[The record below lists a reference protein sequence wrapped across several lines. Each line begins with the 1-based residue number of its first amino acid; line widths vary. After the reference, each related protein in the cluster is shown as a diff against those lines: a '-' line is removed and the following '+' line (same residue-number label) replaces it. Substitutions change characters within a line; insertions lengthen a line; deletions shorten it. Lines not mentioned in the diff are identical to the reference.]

1 MRKINN
7 VFKIINNYLLCIPAL
22 LFVIVFLFVPV
33 IENIYYSFFK
43 WDGLSEPIFIGLKN
57 YIKVLADYSF
67 ISSFFNTVIWVIFT
81 LIFPVFGGLLIAFY
95 IRGLKFENFY
105 KTIIYV
111 PFTISFV
118 ATGVIWTYLYGRDL
132 GVLNGILALIGVDK
146 INWLTN
152 YPLNNF
158 SLIVAWTWQQ
168 MGVNLVLY
176 LMGLSTIPKEPV
188 ESAMIEGASKIQIF
202 IFIIIPMLKPISV
215 VVITMAMVNSF
226 KVFDLIYVVTRG
238 GPAKTTETLAI
249 TMFRESFVMF
259 NMGYGSAISIILTL
273 IILSISFMYMK
284 RSLSSETVHI

>member
-118 ATGVIWTYLYGRDL
+118 ATGVIWTYIYGRDL
-132 GVLNGILALIGVDK
+132 GVLNGILALFGVDK
-146 INWLTN
+146 INWLTD
-152 YPLNNF
+152 YPLNNL

-259 NMGYGSAISIILTL
+259 NMGYGSAISIILTV
-273 IILSISFMYMK
+273 IILLISFMYMK

>member
-7 VFKIINNYLLCIPAL
+7 VFKIINDYLLCIPAL
-22 LFVIVFLFVPV
+22 LFVVVFLFVPV

-81 LIFPVFGGLLIAFY
+81 LIFPVFGGLLIAYY
-95 IRGLKFENFY
+95 IRGLKFENIY

-132 GVLNGILALIGVDK
+132 GVLNGILALFGVDK

-188 ESAMIEGASKIQIF
+188 ESAMIEGASKFKIF

-273 IILSISFMYMK
+273 IILLISFMYMK

>member
-1 MRKINN
+1 MLKINKI
-7 VFKIINNYLLCIPAL
+7 FKLINNYLLCIPAL
-22 LFVIVFLFVPV
+22 LFVVIFLFVPV
-33 IENIYYSFFK
+33 IENVYYSFFK

-67 ISSFFNTVIWVIFT
+67 VSSFFNTVIWVIFT
-81 LIFPVFGGLLIAFY
+81 LIFPVFGGLLIAYY

-105 KTIIYV
+105 KTIIYI

-118 ATGVIWTYLYGRDL
+118 VTGVIWTYIYGRDL
-132 GVLNGILALIGVDK
+132 GVLNGILAIIGVDK

-152 YPLNNF
+152 YPLNNL

-188 ESAMIEGASKIQIF
+188 ESAMIEGASKFQIF

-259 NMGYGSAISIILTL
+259 NMGYGSAISIILTA
-273 IILSISFMYMK
+273 IILLISFIYMK
-284 RSLSSETVHI
+284 KSLSTETVHL

>member
-1 MRKINN
+1 MQKINN
-7 VFKIINNYLLCIPAL
+7 LFKVINNYMLCIPAL

-81 LIFPVFGGLLIAFY
+81 LIFPVFGGLLIAYY

-132 GVLNGILALIGVDK
+132 GVLNGILALFGVDK

-188 ESAMIEGASKIQIF
+188 ESAMIEGASKFQIF

-273 IILSISFMYMK
+273 IILLISFMYMK

>member
-188 ESAMIEGASKIQIF
+188 ESAMIEGASKFQIF

>member
-7 VFKIINNYLLCIPAL
+7 VFKIINDYLLCIPAL
-22 LFVIVFLFVPV
+22 LFVVVFLFVPV

-81 LIFPVFGGLLIAFY
+81 LIFPVFGGLLIAYY
-95 IRGLKFENFY
+95 IRGLKFENIY

-132 GVLNGILALIGVDK
+132 GVLNGILALFGVDK

-188 ESAMIEGASKIQIF
+188 ESAMIEGASKFKIF

-259 NMGYGSAISIILTL
+259 NMGYGSAISIILTI
-273 IILSISFMYMK
+273 IILLISFMYMK

>member
-132 GVLNGILALIGVDK
+132 VVLNGILALIGVDK

-188 ESAMIEGASKIQIF
+188 ESAMIEGASKFQIF

>member
-1 MRKINN
+1 M
-7 VFKIINNYLLCIPAL
+7 NNYLLCIPAL
-22 LFVIVFLFVPV
+22 LFVVIFLFVPV

-43 WDGLSEPIFIGLKN
+43 WDGLSEPIFIGVRN
-57 YIKVLADYSF
+57 YIKVINDYSF
-67 ISSFFNTVIWVIFT
+67 VSSFINTMIWVIFT
-81 LIFPVFGGLLIAFY
+81 LIFPVFGGLLIAYY

-105 KTIIYV
+105 KTIIYI

-118 ATGVIWTYLYGRDL
+118 ATGVIWTYIYGRDL
-132 GVLNGILALIGVDK
+132 GVLNGILSIFGVDK

-158 SLIVAWTWQQ
+158 SLIIAWTWQQ

-188 ESAMIEGASKIQIF
+188 ESAVIEGANKFQVF
-202 IFIIIPMLKPISV
+202 IYIIIPMLKPISV

-259 NMGYGSAISIILTL
+259 NMGYGSAISIILTA
-273 IILSISFMYMK
+273 IILLISFIYMK
-284 RSLSSETVHI
+284 NSLSTEAIHI

>member
-1 MRKINN
+1 MYS
-7 VFKIINNYLLCIPAL
+7 IINKYLLCVPAL
-22 LFVIVFLFVPV
+22 FFVVFFLFVPV

-43 WDGLSEPIFIGLKN
+43 WDGLSEPIFIGISN
-57 YIKVLADYSF
+57 YVKVINDYSF
-67 ISSFFNTVIWVIFT
+67 ISSFLNTIIWVVFT
-81 LIFPVFGGLLIAFY
+81 LIFPVFGGLLIAYY
-95 IRGLKFENFY
+95 IRGLKFENIY

-118 ATGVIWTYLYGRDL
+118 ATGVIWTYIYGRDL
-132 GVLNGILALIGVDK
+132 GVLNGILSIFGISK

-152 YPLNNF
+152 YPINNI
-158 SLIVAWTWQQ
+158 SLIIAWTWQQ

-188 ESAMIEGASKIQIF
+188 ESAMIEGANKFQIF
-202 IFIIIPMLKPISV
+202 IFIVIPMLKPISV

-249 TMFRESFVMF
+249 TMFRESFVLF

-273 IILSISFMYMK
+273 MILLISFVYMK
-284 RSLSSETVHI
+284 KSLDTETIHI

>member
-1 MRKINN
+1 M
-7 VFKIINNYLLCIPAL
+7 
-22 LFVIVFLFVPV
+22 
-33 IENIYYSFFK
+33 
-43 WDGLSEPIFIGLKN
+43 
-57 YIKVLADYSF
+57 
-67 ISSFFNTVIWVIFT
+67 IFT
-81 LIFPVFGGLLIAFY
+81 LIFPVFGGLLIAYY
-95 IRGLKFENFY
+95 IRGLKFENIY

-118 ATGVIWTYLYGRDL
+118 ATGVIWTYIYGRDL
-132 GVLNGILALIGVDK
+132 GVLNGILALFGVDK
-146 INWLTN
+146 INWLTD
-152 YPLNNF
+152 YPLNNL